1 MRTVQ
6 SYKSSVKDYLD
17 SFPDPESVT
26 KQDLVCYIEHLQKRG
41 KKPSSIQRDFSAI
54 SGLYEYMRF
63 MDLCTNNPILQVRSR
78 YLDQSYEPER
88 RFIPELEDVRNLVRA
103 IEDDQ
108 DDMIRELAM
117 ICLLAKTA
125 SRRGEYLELKDCDI
139 DLDRNEIYWSAKKK
153 RRIRLGFIDDELNAI
168 LEAYLEWRAP
178 RAKTDYLWITDR
190 GGRIHKDYTNEV
202 LAHYATPLGL
212 HDPAGPLHKRLTC
225 HCLRGFATTQMQR
238 TGMTEIDIMWLRGD
252 SLKKKTWANN
262 YVEFDPDIIK
272 TSYTRS
278 APKLTRSFLPGSPYP
293 SGSQVF
299 GPESLPV

>member
-1 MRTVQ
+1 MDLLEQYLHDCAVRGRTLRTVQ

-17 SFPDPESVT
+17 FFPDPQDVT
-26 KQDLVCYIEHLQKRG
+26 KQDLVGYIEHLQKRG
-41 KKPSSIQRDFSAI
+41 KKPSTIQRDFSAI

-88 RFIPELEDVRNLVRA
+88 RFIPELEDVRKLVRA

-117 ICLLAKTA
+117 VCLLAKTA

-178 RAKTDYLWITDR
+178 TL
-190 GGRIHKDYTNEV
+190 
-202 LAHYATPLGL
+202 
-212 HDPAGPLHKRLTC
+212 
-225 HCLRGFATTQMQR
+225 
-238 TGMTEIDIMWLRGD
+238 
-252 SLKKKTWANN
+252 SL
-262 YVEFDPDIIK
+262 F
-272 TSYTRS
+272 
-278 APKLTRSFLPGSPYP
+278 
-293 SGSQVF
+293 
-299 GPESLPV
+299 